1 MCLAPFR
8 SISILVAFLIPLYDN
23 PSFHTLYKRRV
34 RAKSK
39 HVVAY
44 NHTHISTG
52 EARMSSLDYR
62 KNPAVRYSFLWILLL
77 PLLALLF
84 SPPPAHA
91 DGGFPI
97 IGVLHAGQ
105 RPEGI
110 AVDTETHIV
119 YIAYEFPSLVVGFDP
134 ISGKVRWSVT
144 VGDSANDVQV
154 DSTNHHVYV
163 ASGANN
169 NTRGFL
175 TILDGAS
182 GKILFNAITIYGNDG
197 LAIDTIRQ
205 LVYLSSSD
213 HDIISVYSL
222 TTSAGGK
229 ISAVSSTLTVGTH
242 PQPLGVNSRL
252 GRLYVGDVASNT
264 IDVIDEESGHTLA
277 TIPVAALPVQP
288 LRVDE
293 ATGRVY
299 VVCST
304 GQELDVIDGHINKV
318 IARIPVSPFP
328 EGVAFNTAT
337 GRIYV
342 ADEGHPYNVFSG
354 SRPGRRRDRSLVAPY
369 LRIRRRQQ
377 RRCRDQRFA
386 GYPSASRVGHAP
398 GSRCPPG
405 HPAAATGGRHH
416 GDTDG
421 RNHRRRYTGRPV
433 TAFACAGKPS
443 KSARRRVVSLR
454 AAYPSRVR

>member
-1 MCLAPFR
+1 
-8 SISILVAFLIPLYDN
+8 
-23 PSFHTLYKRRV
+23 
-34 RAKSK
+34 
-39 HVVAY
+39 
-44 NHTHISTG
+44 
-52 EARMSSLDYR
+52 MSSLDYR
-62 KNPAVRYSFLWILLL
+62 KNPAVRYSILCILLL
-77 PLLALLF
+77 PLLALLL

-110 AVDTETHIV
+110 AVDTETHMV

-163 ASGANN
+163 ASVSNN

-205 LVYLSSSD
+205 RVYLSSSD

-229 ISAVSSTLTVGTH
+229 ISAVSSTLKVGTH

-342 ADEGHPYNVFSG
+342 ADEGHPDNVFSG
-354 SRPGRRRDRSLVAPY
+354 SSSGTTITAVDKQSFDVLGTLPVGRAPDGVETDPSLRRIYVSVEDSNAVVEISDSPDIPLQAGLDTHQAAAVRQAILLLQQAAAITVILMVVTIVGATLAARSRRLRAPESP
-369 LRIRRRQQ
+369 QN
-377 RRCRDQRFA
+377 
-386 GYPSASRVGHAP
+386 
-398 GSRCPPG
+398 PPG
-405 HPAAATGGRHH
+405 GASSRSEQRIPPA
-416 GDTDG
+416 
-421 RNHRRRYTGRPV
+421 
-433 TAFACAGKPS
+433 
-443 KSARRRVVSLR
+443 
-454 AAYPSRVR
+454 